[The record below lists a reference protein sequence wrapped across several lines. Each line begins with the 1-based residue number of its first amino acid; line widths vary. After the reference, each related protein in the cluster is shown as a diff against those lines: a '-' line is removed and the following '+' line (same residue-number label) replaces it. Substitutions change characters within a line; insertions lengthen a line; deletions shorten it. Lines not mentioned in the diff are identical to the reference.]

1 MDSDIDVSFGPK
13 LQKDSL
19 NSDKSLAMR
28 GYCSLEV
35 GSLMSPP
42 CQNQPTRP
50 SDIDAGKYIAVD
62 MWINGQNSGY
72 NMS

>member
-28 GYCSLEV
+28 GYVSFED
-35 GSLMSPP
+35 GSLMNPP
-42 CQNQPTRP
+42 CQNHPTGL
-50 SDIDAGKYIAVD
+50 SDLDEGKL
-62 MWINGQNSGY
+62 
-72 NMS
+72 

>member
-28 GYCSLEV
+28 GYVSFED
-35 GSLMSPP
+35 GSLMNPP
-42 CQNQPTRP
+42 CQNHPTGL
-50 SDIDAGKYIAVD
+50 SDLDAGKL
-62 MWINGQNSGY
+62 
-72 NMS
+72 